1 MMNEI
6 IIVKDISV
14 EKIETKIPYYDVVTF
29 EKSNSSID
37 YADRPVVIQMCQKT
51 ERVDIHRFFIDNKEF
66 GFGIT
71 EKAEEKLPVLSL
83 LNILI
88 EEKDSLRQQLEKQN
102 NKVADLTI
110 RLADYEKSK
119 IIKFLHFIKIL

>member
-1 MMNEI
+1 MNET
-6 IIVKDISV
+6 IIVKDITV

-29 EKSNSSID
+29 EKSKTLIA
-37 YADRPVVIQMCQKT
+37 YVDRPAAIEMCQKT
-51 ERVDIHRFFIDNKEF
+51 ERVDIHRFFIDKKEF
-66 GFGIT
+66 RFGIT
-71 EKAEEKLPVLSL
+71 KEAEEKLPVLSL

-88 EEKDSLRQQLEKQN
+88 EEKDFLMQQLKKQN
-102 NKVADLTI
+102 NKVADLTL